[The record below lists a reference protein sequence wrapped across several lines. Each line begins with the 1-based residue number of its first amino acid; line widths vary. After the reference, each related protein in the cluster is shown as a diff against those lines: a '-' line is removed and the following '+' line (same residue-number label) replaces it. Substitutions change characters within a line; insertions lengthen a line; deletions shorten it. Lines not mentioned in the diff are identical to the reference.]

1 MKLKLFILNGYGKG
15 FMLPA
20 TVQQAQNSL
29 PAQLVLIQ
37 TPQFKDDFPAQASG

>member
-1 MKLKLFILNGYGKG
+1 MEKIPYKRNFWLNGYGKG

-29 PAQLVLIQ
+29 PV
-37 TPQFKDDFPAQASG
+37 DSGEHT